1 MTNFVDLQR
10 RFQPLTEKE
19 LPASEYLV
27 ASSEH
32 RVGPA
37 HGWPELLECRRVVLL
52 AEAGSGKTEELKA
65 QCLHLVEDG
74 SFAFFIRLEA
84 LNADLRSC
92 LETVADGERF
102 DAWKENGSEPGWF
115 FLDAVDELKLTSR
128 RLRDALRHLA
138 KGINGHLDRLRCIIS
153 CRPSD
158 WRPDHDLNVIE
169 SSIPVPEEAG
179 PIWPVSST
187 PGESEEADPFEQEA
201 LFESDDK
208 SQAARRAVQCVLML
222 PMSDAQIRLFSEQSG
237 LDDADAFLDEI
248 AREDAWTF
256 ARRPLDLL
264 HLIAVWSHSRRL
276 GTRQEQ
282 HETNVTVKLT
292 EKDPERRD
300 SNLLSPR
307 KARLGAEC
315 LALAQAL
322 TRTRTLRSPEQPL
335 AELLEDSILEPT
347 AILPD
352 WTVAERRALL
362 RRGLFDPATYGRVR
376 FHHPTVQGYLAAC
389 RLRSLRESQMSTKAL
404 FRLLF
409 ADLHGVE
416 IVFPSMRELAAWLSL
431 WDRDVRKELM
441 RREPEVLLTLGDP
454 GSLDLSVRSDLVR
467 SFTAAYRDGGW
478 RGLHVPVRETRWI
491 ADPGLAPVVR
501 QCWGDGPASPDVRE
515 FLLELIWMGPI
526 RDCADLALSV
536 ATDSE
541 AISDHRAV
549 AIQALARCGRHD
561 EVRAIA
567 THMVAD
573 TASWPARVIH
583 GVAED
588 LFPSIIGVDELIAL
602 IVQTPEPSG
611 LHLGGFEWHMRA
623 IAGSVQP
630 LSDVAVALR
639 DRLKDLIWQERT
651 EPIYP
656 YRASGRFAYLSPALA
671 KLCVRQLTGSSTA
684 PSPELIHACVIASRF
699 GENVTDVDKSIPA
712 LRVHFRTEGEWREEA
727 FWAELAFVDG
737 IVSGNEGWRRL
748 YHASRDGLT
757 GPLTEADRFWL
768 WTALADRSRLERRA
782 VALHALIDLWRHA
795 GQAEAKLEDIRSQV
809 EDDRNLVAL
818 LEQQTAP
825 PPPEL
830 TVKWAEEDEAS
841 RRQREEE
848 AKEEKRWRDDEE
860 ELRRELRARAD
871 EMFSPDNRDDTLY
884 KLYAWLRT
892 RPGIGGPPEH
902 WNKGAVVET
911 FGPDTAERA
920 EAALKAF
927 WRSQPPV
934 LWSAKPPEARN
945 IVTWKTMLGLAAVR
959 IEASTSGW
967 AASLTSGE
975 ARAAAAFATIEL
987 SGLAS
992 FVADLVR
999 SHPREIEEV
1008 VGGEVSDEL
1017 RVGGSYEHLRT
1028 LHGLTYSALELQQLC
1043 VPRLLGELQSWP
1055 SGYADGTG
1063 DRWAKHLDAVLQILC
1078 AVEDTTDRDRIARQC
1093 LHRYTSDP
1101 TGPLAFSWL
1110 RGLFRFDMEQGTAVL
1125 AKDLQKDDPEDVN
1138 ENAVGAFAALLDRH
1152 EGLVFGDGE
1161 PDQRARALGQLV
1173 RLAYT
1178 VVRPKDDIVHDDVY
1192 SPGVRD
1198 DAETVRQRLLEML
1211 FACPGPVAHRV
1222 LLELADDECF
1232 ASWSDR
1238 FRLRVRQRAAE
1249 QAEFS
1254 PYASR
1259 DILTLERRLEIP
1271 PNDRDGLLAVLLDRL
1286 EDLAHELAHDD
1297 FSDRQTIC
1305 SISKEPEMQRTLAG
1319 RLRGRANGIY
1329 RVTREEQVVD
1339 GKETDI
1345 RLRSSNG
1352 EQKAAIEIKIADG
1365 RWSLTQLRDA
1375 LRTQLVSRYLR
1386 DATCKAGCLL
1396 LTCHDT
1402 DKYWIHPE
1410 TRKRI
1415 RFREM
1420 IDYLNG
1426 QSKIIEAEEHREVR
1440 IAVFGLDLT
1449 DPSPKRG

>member
-1 MTNFVDLQR
+1 MTNYVDLQR

-32 RVGPA
+32 RIGPA

-65 QCLHLVEDG
+65 QCLRLVEDG

-84 LNADLRSC
+84 LNSDLRSC
-92 LETVADGERF
+92 LETVADEARF
-102 DAWKENGSEPGWF
+102 DAWKEDGSLPGWF
-115 FLDAVDELKLTSR
+115 FLDAVNELKLTSM
-128 RLRDALRHLA
+128 RLEEALRHLA
-138 KGINGHLDRLRCIIS
+138 KGVDGHLDRLRCIMS

-158 WRPDHDLNVIE
+158 WRPDHDLNVIQ
-169 SSIPVPEEAG
+169 SAIPVPKKACRTQLEL
-179 PIWPVSST
+179 ST
-187 PGESEEADPFEQEA
+187 PGESEEEDPFELEA
-201 LFESDDK
+201 LFESDEK

-222 PMSDAQIRLFSEQSG
+222 PMSDAQIRLFSEQFG
-237 LDDADAFLDEI
+237 LEDADAFLDEI
-248 AREDAWTF
+248 ATEDAWTF

-264 HLIAVWSHSRRL
+264 HLIAVWRHSRRL

-282 HETNVTVKLT
+282 HETNATVKLT

-300 SNLLSPR
+300 SDLLSPQR
-307 KARLGAEC
+307 ARLGAER
-315 LALAQAL
+315 LALAQVL

-335 AELLEDSILEPT
+335 AELMEDSILEPT
-347 AILPD
+347 VILPD
-352 WTVAERRALL
+352 WTVAERGALL

-389 RLRSLRESQMSTKAL
+389 RLRSLREARMSTKAL

-409 ADLHGVE
+409 ADLYGME
-416 IVFPSMRELAAWLSL
+416 IVFPSMREIAAWLSL
-431 WDRDVRKELM
+431 WDGDVRKELM

-467 SFTAAYRDGGW
+467 SFAAAYRDGGW
-478 RGLHVPVRETRWI
+478 RGLHVPVREIRRI
-491 ADPGLAPVVR
+491 ADPSLAPIVR

-536 ATDSE
+536 ATDFE
-541 AISDHRAV
+541 AIPDHRVV

-623 IAGSVQP
+623 IAGSVAP
-630 LSDVAVALR
+630 LSDVAIALR
-639 DRLKDLIWQERT
+639 DRLADLVWQERT
-651 EPIYP
+651 EPVRP
-656 YRASGRFAYLSPALA
+656 HRASGRFAYLSPALA
-671 KLCVRQLTGSSTA
+671 KLCVRQLTGSPTA
-684 PSPELIHACVIASRF
+684 PSSGLIHACVIASRF
-699 GENVTDVDKSIPA
+699 GENVTDVEKSIA
-712 LRVHFRTEGEWREEA
+712 GLRAHCRTVGKWREEA

-737 IVSGNEGWRRL
+737 IVSGDEGWRRL

-757 GPLTEADRFWL
+757 GPLTEADRIWL
-768 WTALADRSRLERRA
+768 WAALTDRSRPERRA
-782 VALHALIDLWRHA
+782 VTLHAVIDLWRHA
-795 GQAEAKLEDIRSQV
+795 GQAEAQLEDIRNRV

-830 TVKWAEEDEAS
+830 TAKWAEEDEAS
-841 RRQREEE
+841 RRQCEEE
-848 AKEEKRWRDDEE
+848 AEEEKRWRDDEE
-860 ELRRELRARAD
+860 ELCRELRARAD
-871 EMFSPDNRDDTLY
+871 EMFSPDNRDATLY
-884 KLYAWLRT
+884 RLYAWLRT

-902 WNKGAVVET
+902 WNKGAVAGT

-927 WRSQPPV
+927 WRSAPPV
-934 LWSAKPPEARN
+934 LWTAKPPETRN
-945 IVTWKTMLGLAAVR
+945 IVTWKTMLGLAAVK
-959 IEASTSGW
+959 IEASTKGW
-967 AASLTSGE
+967 SASLTSRE
-975 ARAAAAFATIEL
+975 ARTAAAFATTEL
-987 SGLAS
+987 NGLAL
-992 FVADLVR
+992 FVIDLVR

-1028 LHGLTYSALELQQLC
+1028 LQGLTYSALELQQLC
-1043 VPRLLGELQSWP
+1043 VPRLLAELQSWP

-1078 AVEDTTDRDRIARQC
+1078 VVEDTADRDRIAQQC
-1093 LHRYTSDP
+1093 VDRYTSNP
-1101 TGPLAFSWL
+1101 TGSLAFTWL
-1110 RGLFRFDMEQGTAVL
+1110 RGLFRFDMVQGNAVL
-1125 AKDLQKDDPEDVN
+1125 AANLQKDHPKDVD

-1152 EGLVFGDGE
+1152 EGLVFGDVE
-1161 PDQRARALGQLV
+1161 PDERAHALGQLV

-1178 VVRPKDDIVHDDVY
+1178 AVRPKDDIVHDGVY

-1198 DAETVRQRLLEML
+1198 HAETVRQRLLEML
-1211 FACPGPVAHRV
+1211 FACPGPEAHRV
-1222 LLELADDECF
+1222 LLELADDDCF

-1254 PYASR
+1254 PYSSC
-1259 DILTLERRLEIP
+1259 DILALERGFEIP
-1271 PNDRDGLLAVLLDRL
+1271 PNDRDGLFAVLMDRL

-1297 FSDRQTIC
+1297 FSDRRTIC
-1305 SISKEPEMQRTLAG
+1305 SISEEPEMQRTLAR
-1319 RLRGRANGIY
+1319 RLRDRANGIY
-1329 RVTREEQVVD
+1329 RVTREEQVAD

-1352 EQKAAIEIKIADG
+1352 EQKAAVEIKIADG

-1375 LRTQLVSRYLR
+1375 LRTQLVGRYLR

-1396 LTCHDT
+1396 LTCHDK

-1426 QSKIIEAEEHREVR
+1426 ESKIVEIEEHHEVR
-1440 IAVFGLDLT
+1440 VAVFGLDLT
-1449 DPSPKRG
+1449 DPRPE